1 MTQQRKLIVGTI
13 TLSAVLIL
21 ITLLLLLP
29 RKSDLTLEAP
39 APPRKV
45 TPVPLPPP
53 IPSTIVA
60 KADLP
65 IQDVKQ
71 LTESALKDYLSKP
84 IKWKDG
90 VIDASINLHLD
101 ALTMTSAVDG
111 TVSVRS
117 PFRFNGWIRV
127 SKEIFGKVLE
137 KRENFEGKATA
148 SLTLTPTLNPDWRI
162 TAKTASDISIQKA
175 ELEILGI
182 TVSVRQILTELVR
195 EKVLPK
201 LEDLIVKY
209 ITNIDIKTRVAD
221 LWAKL
226 YEPMVLKQTPPIVLI
241 MEPLEILSENLSS
254 DGEVLFL
261 SFGIKTYIQANIGKP
276 STDPVSHVGPRA
288 DLPHIHF
295 VDSLESGYHII
306 APIDVT
312 YTTIENFAKPHVEK
326 THKLKGVDTFVEN
339 LTLYGSGTQLAAGV
353 GFSLPSF
360 GANGQLYMLGTPVY
374 DATTTSLSVTEF
386 DYSLT
391 TQSLLLEIAE
401 HVGEGIFPNLRTTVE
416 EKLFFPLEAEL
427 TTLRERLSDV
437 IADRSIST
445 YLHLHG
451 TIDTLTPETLYL
463 TQEGVRVPVRLQ
475 GNLTC
480 EITLNTASAP

>member
-1 MTQQRKLIVGTI
+1 MNKEKKLIVGVLALGI
-13 TLSAVLIL
+13 VLIL
-21 ITLLLLLP
+21 TASFLLMP
-29 RKSDLTLEAP
+29 RKSDITVEAP
-39 APPRKV
+39 APPREV

-53 IPSTIVA
+53 IPSTIAV

-90 VIDASINLHLD
+90 AIDASINLHLD
-101 ALTMTSAVDG
+101 ALTMTSTADG
-111 TVSVRS
+111 TISVRS
-117 PFRFNGWIRV
+117 PFRFNGWVRV
-127 SKEIFGKVLE
+127 SKKILGKVLE
-137 KRENFEGKATA
+137 KRENFEGEARA
-148 SLTLTPTLNPDWRI
+148 LLTLTPTLNPDWHF
-162 TAKTASDISIQKA
+162 TAKTVSDISIQKA
-175 ELEILGI
+175 ELEILGL
-182 TVSVRQILTELVR
+182 TVSVRRLLTDLVT

-201 LEDLIVKY
+201 LEDIIVKY
-209 ITNIDIKTRVAD
+209 ITNIDIKTRVAG
-221 LWAKL
+221 LWEKL

-241 MEPLEILSENLSS
+241 IEPLEILAENLSS
-254 DGEVLFL
+254 NGEMLFL
-261 SFGIKTYIQANIGKP
+261 SFGIKTYIQANIGEIA
-276 STDPVSHVGPRA
+276 TDPVSHVGPRA
-288 DLPHIHF
+288 DLPNIQF

-306 APIDVT
+306 APIEVT

-326 THKLKGVDTFVEN
+326 THKLKGIDTFVEN
-339 LTLYGSGTQLAAGV
+339 LTLHGSGTQLATGV
-353 GFSLPSF
+353 GFSMPSF
-360 GANGQLYMLGTPVY
+360 GANGQLYMLGTLVY

-416 EKLFFPLEAEL
+416 EKLVFPLEAQI
-427 TTLRERLSDV
+427 TALREKLSDV
-437 IADRSIST
+437 IADRSIGT

-451 TIDTLTPETLYL
+451 TVDTLTPETLYL

-480 EITLNTASAP
+480 EITLNASNAP

>member
-1 MTQQRKLIVGTI
+1 MTQQRKLIVGAI
-13 TLSAVLIL
+13 FLGVVLIL
-21 ITLLLLLP
+21 ITLFLLP

-182 TVSVRQILTELVR
+182 TVSVRRILTELVR

-201 LEDLIVKY
+201 LEDLIVTY
-209 ITNIDIKTRVAD
+209 ITSIDIKTRVAD

-241 MEPLEILSENLSS
+241 MEPLEILAENLSS

-261 SFGIKTYIQANIGKP
+261 SFGIKTYIQANIGET

-288 DLPHIHF
+288 DLPNIHF

-339 LTLYGSGTQLAAGV
+339 LTLYGSAWQLVAGI
-353 GFSLPSF
+353 GFSMPSL
-360 GANGQLYMLGTPVY
+360 GAEGQLYMLGTPIY
-374 DATTTSLSVTEF
+374 DPATMLFSVTQF

-391 TQSLLLEIAE
+391 TRSLLLGIAE
-401 HVGEGIFPNLRTTVE
+401 NIGEGIFPNLRTTVE
-416 EKLFFPLEAEL
+416 EKLVFPLEAQI
-427 TTLRERLSDV
+427 TTLRQKLSDV
-437 IADRSIST
+437 IADRPIGS
-445 YLHLHG
+445 YVHLHG
-451 TIDTLTPETLYL
+451 TVDTLTPEALHL
-463 TQEGVRVPVRLQ
+463 TQKGVRLLVRLQ

-480 EITLNTASAP
+480 DVTLNTSSVP

>member
-1 MTQQRKLIVGTI
+1 MNKEKKLIVGAI
-13 TLSAVLIL
+13 FLGAVLIL
-21 ITLLLLLP
+21 ITLFLLP
-29 RKSDLTLEAP
+29 SRKSDITVEAP
-39 APPRKV
+39 APLREV
-45 TPVPLPPP
+45 TSVSLPPP

-71 LTESALKDYLSKP
+71 LTESALRDYLSKP
-84 IKWKDG
+84 IQWKDG
-90 VIDASINLHLD
+90 AIDASINLHLD
-101 ALTMTSAVDG
+101 ALTMTSTTDG

-117 PFRFNGWIRV
+117 PFRFSGWIRV
-127 SKEIFGKVLE
+127 SKEIFGKVIE
-137 KRENFEGKATA
+137 RRENFEGNATA
-148 SLTLTPTLNPDWRI
+148 LLTLTPTLNPDWRI
-162 TAKTASDISIQKA
+162 TAKTTSDISIQKA
-175 ELEILGI
+175 EIAILGI
-182 TVSVRQILTELVR
+182 TVSVRRILTDLVT

-209 ITNIDIKTRVAD
+209 ITNIDIKTRVAG
-221 LWAKL
+221 LWEKL
-226 YEPMVLKQTPPIVLI
+226 YDPMVLKQTPPIVLI
-241 MEPLEILSENLSS
+241 IEPLEILAENLSS
-254 DGEVLFL
+254 DGEMLFL
-261 SFGIKTYIQANIGKP
+261 SFGIKTYIQANIGEIA
-276 STDPVSHVGPRA
+276 TDPVSHVGPRA
-288 DLPHIHF
+288 DLPNIHF

-306 APIDVT
+306 APIEVT

-326 THKLKGVDTFVEN
+326 THKLKGIDTFVEN

-353 GFSLPSF
+353 GFSTPSF
-360 GANGQLYMLGTPVY
+360 GANGQLYMLGTLVY

-416 EKLFFPLEAEL
+416 EKLVFPLEAQI
-427 TTLRERLSDV
+427 TALREKLSDV
-437 IADRSIST
+437 IADRSIGT

-451 TIDTLTPETLYL
+451 TVDTLTPETLYL

-480 EITLNTASAP
+480 EITLNASNAP